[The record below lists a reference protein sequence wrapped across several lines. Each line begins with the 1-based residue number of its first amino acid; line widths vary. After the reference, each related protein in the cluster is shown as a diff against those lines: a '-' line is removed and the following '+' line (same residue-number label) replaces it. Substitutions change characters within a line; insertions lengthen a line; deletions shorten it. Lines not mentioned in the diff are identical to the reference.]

1 MLRSLDVD
9 LQKVHIG
16 LFTGSTF
23 ISTQAHLNVITHF
36 LWEVPVE
43 PRHPSL
49 VAAVV
54 AWTTSITIPK
64 RVIKSNS
71 FVVFPS
77 TGDSRFAVVI
87 LPNKIRGISTWV
99 LGTGT
104 VVDPIVVIIRESIDI
119 CPEMLTRGPICDSN
133 SINIVGVYVPGAM
146 CKTIRRIVLVA
157 PCLSADL
164 AVADAVSGEGDA

>member
-16 LFTGSTF
+16 LFTGNTF

-36 LWEVPVE
+36 LWEVSVE

-54 AWTTSITIPK
+54 AWTTSITVPQ
-64 RVIKSNS
+64 RVIKSNL

-87 LPNKIRGISTWV
+87 LPNKIRGSSTWV

-104 VVDPIVVIIRESIDI
+104 VVAIVVIIREPIDI
-119 CPEMLTRGPICDSN
+119 CPEMLTRGTICDSN
-133 SINIVGVYVPGAM
+133 SINIVGVYVLGAM
-146 CKTIRRIVLVA
+146 SKTIR
-157 PCLSADL
+157 
-164 AVADAVSGEGDA
+164 